1 MRPYTFIAAI
11 FCAMQLI
18 LPSIASASDEDLA
31 PVPGTWFTQNGPI
44 WIRFRGESSVR
55 VNGVS
60 APGVKA
66 IPQDD
71 VTMSNSIGYN
81 FTQNISAQ
89 LVLGLLT
96 STQVKDQSGVVL
108 GRISYG
114 APSAVVDYRW
124 CQFGAIQPFVGVGAM
139 YLFFYNEKDAV
150 LSNLK
155 VENTAGVIL
164 RAGAE
169 VMLSRNIG
177 VYFAANKIFIDSVAH
192 ANLGTNRVDA
202 KLGLDPWILQTGVT
216 YRF

>member
-1 MRPYTFIAAI
+1 
-11 FCAMQLI
+11 
-18 LPSIASASDEDLA
+18 
-31 PVPGTWFTQNGPI
+31 
-44 WIRFRGESSVR
+44 
-55 VNGVS
+55 
-60 APGVKA
+60 
-66 IPQDD
+66 
-71 VTMSNSIGYN
+71 
-81 FTQNISAQ
+81 
-89 LVLGLLT
+89 
-96 STQVKDQSGVVL
+96 
-108 GRISYG
+108 
-114 APSAVVDYRW
+114 
-124 CQFGAIQPFVGVGAM
+124 M